1 MIIKIKQEITNLN
14 QLTMT
19 AIWILKMMLTAQQTI
34 RLTMINNKEIQQ
46 INKIKIRIKV
56 TIIINVTII
65 IKTSDNNLN
74 NN

>member
-1 MIIKIKQEITNLN
+1 
-14 QLTMT
+14 MT
-19 AIWILKMMLTAQQTI
+19 PTAQQKI
-34 RLTMINNKEIQQ
+34 RLMTINNKEIQQ